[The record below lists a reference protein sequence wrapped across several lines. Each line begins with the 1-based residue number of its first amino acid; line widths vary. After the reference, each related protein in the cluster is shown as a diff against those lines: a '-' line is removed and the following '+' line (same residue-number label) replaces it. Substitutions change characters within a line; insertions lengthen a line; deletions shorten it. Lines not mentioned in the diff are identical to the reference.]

1 MITERIIAV
10 NQQRISPIAKE
21 RNTRSIA
28 KAISWR
34 IVGTIDTILI
44 SWLITGTLTIAL
56 SIGAVETVTKIAL
69 YFFHERVWNVIS
81 WGKHKMHV

>member
-1 MITERIIAV
+1 MITERLIAADREYK
-10 NQQRISPIAKE
+10 NTLAKE

-34 IVGTIDTILI
+34 IVGTVDTIII
-44 SWLITGTLTIAL
+44 SYLITGTLSLAL

-69 YFFHERVWNVIS
+69 YFFHERLWNVIP
-81 WGKHKMHV
+81 WGKHKLN

>member
-1 MITERIIAV
+1 MITEIIITA
-10 NQQRISPIAKE
+10 NQQHIIPIAKE

-56 SIGAVETVTKIAL
+56 SIGAIETVTKIAL

-81 WGKHKMHV
+81 WGKHKMH

>member
-1 MITERIIAV
+1 MITERIISAESQYKTASV
-10 NQQRISPIAKE
+10 KE

-44 SWLITGTLTIAL
+44 SWLITGKITLAL
-56 SIGAVETVTKIAL
+56 SIGAIETVTKIAL
-69 YFFHERVWNVIS
+69 YFFHERAWNVVS
-81 WGKHKMHV
+81 WGKHKID